1 MILDGSYE
9 IWNVYLLFWMLAGAR
24 LAPSLSRNGPIFKKY
39 AGSNLLDKW
48 SLLQV
53 TNLDFE
59 EFGNLPRF
67 PNSPLT
73 GLTRLG

>member
-1 MILDGSYE
+1 MKCGI
-9 IWNVYLLFWMLAGAR
+9 
-24 LAPSLSRNGPIFKKY
+24 PIFFSGGCAYLRLNRFAACATEY
-39 AGSNLLDKW
+39 ARIWFVLTVMGGDRLD
-48 SLLQV
+48 
-53 TNLDFE
+53 LDFE

>member
-1 MILDGSYE
+1 MKFGMSIFFSGG
-9 IWNVYLLFWMLAGAR
+9 WRRPPVAR
-24 LAPSLSRNGPIFKKY
+24 PSREMAFIFEKL
-39 AGSNLLDKW
+39 AGSNLLDRW